1 MSIAEAVA
9 AVLGRVGFEGLPH
22 ALLDLLGSEVKADAG
37 AALLYGRTQPPRIL
51 AEQAQGSRLPPRPS
65 RYVMGAYLLDPFY
78 LASREISAPCF
89 LRLAD
94 VTGGDFER
102 SDYFTT
108 YYKSIRVVDEVNY
121 LVPLE
126 PGRVFA
132 IGLERTKRT
141 GPFDRAELAKL
152 AQWLPALAEFVGRH
166 SAACGG
172 LFPSD
177 MTETA
182 KESGRIEGILHRFG
196 SSVLT
201 RREAAVIRFMLA
213 GMSAGAIA
221 RALRISLGTVRV
233 HRRNAYHKLSIS
245 SQGQLFALALKAISS
260 SSSEE
265 GDPLH
270 DVGPWGADKIGA
282 GGPIMMRLA
291 APAGATPHSGA
302 DRAGP

>member
-9 AVLGRVGFEGLPH
+9 GVVGRVGSEGLPH
-22 ALLDLLGSEVKADAG
+22 ALLDLLGTEVKADAA
-37 AALLYGRTQPPRIL
+37 AALLYGRSQPPRIL

-78 LASREISAPCF
+78 LASREIGAPCF
-89 LRLAD
+89 LQLAD

-102 SDYFTT
+102 SDYYTT
-108 YYKSIRVVDEVNY
+108 YYKSIRVIDEVNY

-132 IGLERTKRT
+132 VCLERTRRT
-141 GPFDRAELAKL
+141 GPFNRVELAKL
-152 AQWLPALAEFVGRH
+152 AQWLPALAEFIGRH

-177 MTETA
+177 VTETA
-182 KESGRIEGILHRFG
+182 KESGRIEAILHRFG

-201 RREAAVIRFMLA
+201 TREAAVIRYMLA

-260 SSSEE
+260 SSGED
-265 GDPLH
+265 GDPLL
-270 DVGPWGADKIGA
+270 DIDPWGANHIGA
-282 GGPIMMRLA
+282 DGPIMARLA
-291 APAGATPHSGA
+291 APPDAADHSGA